1 MENKNKVSK
10 EDQEALKLEA
20 KKTEEARQKAE
31 SKKANDLSNI
41 KYALEL
47 GLKKGAYSSL
57 EEMAGIINSFEGL
70 K

>member
-1 MENKNKVSK
+1 MDQKQKESEN
-10 EDQEALKLEA
+10 L
-20 KKTEEARQKAE
+20 KAE
-31 SKKANDLSNI
+31 AQKEQQQKDKKQNDFANV

-57 EEMAGIINSFEGL
+57 EEMASIINSFDGL